1 MLRTKVVVVKIN
13 SILGVVN
20 MLLLVSI
27 VILAILIL
35 PGLIG

>member
-20 MLLLVSI
+20 TLLLVSI
-27 VILAILIL
+27 VILAILVL